1 MHIYFLLAH
10 PSQTCKISQ
19 QIKVIICT
27 SRSKRLSQLYV
38 YVNFRHFF
46 RGQNTMLCLLGRLH
60 VGGGGSQVGLRS
72 LLSRKLHRALA
83 SAPRNLSGLQK
94 VTKSNGRPGNK
105 VKTVFDVKKTTF
117 ESSKEFI

>member
-1 MHIYFLLAH
+1 
-10 PSQTCKISQ
+10 
-19 QIKVIICT
+19 
-27 SRSKRLSQLYV
+27 
-38 YVNFRHFF
+38 
-46 RGQNTMLCLLGRLH
+46 MLCLLGRLH